1 MYGIWSEILP
11 WGLPQNNMLPLPLCD
26 ISKDKIYVFYS
37 DRPKTQPFFPPLEI
51 FSEPSSSYYIIY
63 FLWKKGVLFY
73 HVNTD
78 STSTQIIFII
88 EEDRI
93 VGSYCPEVTHI
104 TIRPELLLLPTCR

>member
-1 MYGIWSEILP
+1 MCFILTT
-11 WGLPQNNMLPLPLCD
+11 LKLNH
-26 ISKDKIYVFYS
+26 
-37 DRPKTQPFFPPLEI
+37 
-51 FSEPSSSYYIIY
+51 FSHPSSFFRIFFVLLYYL
-63 FLWKKGVLFY
+63 FSLKKGVLFY

-93 VGSYCPEVTHI
+93 VGSYYPEVTHI